1 MRPSPEDGSQLFII
15 LTSGK
20 KGIEKQSIF
29 ISLNGLTDT
38 THTNLNVWITRTH
51 HTHLNLYS
59 RTVRMEPTA
68 RKFLIATHGHF
79 ASGIRSSLDIIIGQ
93 TENVF
98 LIEAYVNENKG
109 IEDEVETVLSAL
121 DKDDE
126 LIVLTDLLGGSI
138 TNQVVR
144 FTQGRSNVHIVSGFN
159 LALLIEVLMADVS
172 TPVVEVIESAI
183 TNAREQVAYVTKLM
197 AASSED

>member
-1 MRPSPEDGSQLFII
+1 
-15 LTSGK
+15 
-20 KGIEKQSIF
+20 
-29 ISLNGLTDT
+29 
-38 THTNLNVWITRTH
+38 
-51 HTHLNLYS
+51 
-59 RTVRMEPTA
+59 MEPTA